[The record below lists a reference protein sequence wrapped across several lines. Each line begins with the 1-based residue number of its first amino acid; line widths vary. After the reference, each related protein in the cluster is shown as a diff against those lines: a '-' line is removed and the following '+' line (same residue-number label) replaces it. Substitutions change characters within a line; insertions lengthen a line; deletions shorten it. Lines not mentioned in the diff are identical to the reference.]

1 MNQWV
6 EPSLLNKGTIDSMK
20 IIFQSKSSSVQAPRV
35 QVTIT
40 IDQSYATIE
49 QLKCQSIKLL
59 SSNKLNRTKY
69 I

>member
-35 QVTIT
+35 QMTIT

>member
-6 EPSLLNKGTIDSMK
+6 EPFLLNKRTIDSMK
-20 IIFQSKSSSVQAPRV
+20 IICQSKSSSVQAPRV
-35 QVTIT
+35 QMTIA
-40 IDQSYATIE
+40 IDQSYATME